1 MKRSEQILRSLEV
14 LNFPVLMTLGELKSR
29 YHFLAMQYHPD
40 CGGDEQ
46 KMAELNA
53 AYAVL
58 KGYMENFKFT
68 FSEEEMNK
76 QFPEDVYADTFRF

>member
-1 MKRSEQILRSLEV
+1 MKKSEQILKALEV
-14 LNFPVLMTLGELKSR
+14 LRLPVFSTMSELKSR
-29 YHFLAMQYHPD
+29 YHGLAMQYHPD
-40 CGGDEQ
+40 CGGDKI

-68 FSEEEMNK
+68 FGEEEMNK
-76 QFPEDVYADTFRF
+76 QFPEDVYMDKFGF

>member
-1 MKRSEQILRSLEV
+1 MKRSEQILKALEF
-14 LNFPVLMTLGELKSR
+14 LELPVLSTLSELKLR
-29 YHFLAMQYHPD
+29 YHILAMQYHPD
-40 CGGDEQ
+40 CGGDEE
-46 KMAELNA
+46 KMAELNT

-76 QFPEDVYADTFRF
+76 QFPEDVYVDRFRF

>member
-1 MKRSEQILRSLEV
+1 MKKSEQILEALEI
-14 LNFPVLMTLGELKSR
+14 LKLPVLSTMGELKSR
-29 YHFLAMQYHPD
+29 YHDLAMQYHPD

-46 KMAELNA
+46 KMAELNT

-68 FSEEEMNK
+68 FSEGEMNK
-76 QFPEDVYADTFRF
+76 QFPEDVYMDKFRF